1 MQAVSE
7 EHIALFRHG
16 LKCFFEEGKTL
27 ARIQHP
33 NIVRVLNFFRANDTV
48 YMVMEYERGRTL
60 QKEIQINH
68 EREGVDEKLIRSVFY
83 NLLNGLREVHLNKL
97 LHLDIKPANIY
108 IRKDGSPVLLDF
120 GSARQSLTTE
130 HSRLTPMYT
139 PGFAAPEQY
148 RKKEQLGPW
157 TDIYGIGASMFA
169 CIAGT
174 APQAAD
180 GREKEDKV
188 QRLEVAYGDRYS
200 PELLSLIHQCIEI
213 DHEKRP
219 QSVLQIQK
227 LLLEPGSAPSKK
239 SNLISTLKRKWIEI
253 SRPKNRDNS

>member
-1 MQAVSE
+1 
-7 EHIALFRHG
+7 
-16 LKCFFEEGKTL
+16 
-27 ARIQHP
+27 
-33 NIVRVLNFFRANDTV
+33 
-48 YMVMEYERGRTL
+48 
-60 QKEIQINH
+60 
-68 EREGVDEKLIRSVFY
+68 
-83 NLLNGLREVHLNKL
+83 
-97 LHLDIKPANIY
+97 
-108 IRKDGSPVLLDF
+108 
-120 GSARQSLTTE
+120 
-130 HSRLTPMYT
+130 MYT

-227 LLLEPGSAPSKK
+227 LLLEPRSGPTKK